1 MPGHPPVAGSFAV
14 AAAHDGVE
22 GRNPLVAP
30 MTQERALTGGREVFG
45 EPGKPGG
52 VTVERD
58 GPVVRAE
65 LVRHGIASGE
75 VRGAILAV

>member
-1 MPGHPPVAGSFAV
+1 
-14 AAAHDGVE
+14 
-22 GRNPLVAP
+22 